1 MALQD
6 QITEGVRNGYWYLL
20 ENRFIRAAIVLV
32 AVYLGS
38 QIVYYILEKYVKYLT
53 KKTKTKIDD
62 LILAKISR
70 PTSLILLLA
79 GIRFA
84 LVPLNLPESISYYIF
99 HTLGTFVILIFGY
112 IAISIIKILIHEWG
126 KKWAAK
132 TASTSD
138 DQLIGL
144 LDRFSYIV
152 VILIFLMILL
162 DSWGIKIGPLLASLG
177 IAGVA
182 VAFALQNTLG
192 NIFGGVSM
200 VIDKSIKVG
209 DEIEIDAQTKGTVMD
224 VGFRSTKIKT
234 RNNEL
239 ITIPN
244 GKLADSKIV
253 NYVMPD
259 TTIRVVVP
267 FSVAYGTD
275 VKKVKEFIIAEIFKI
290 KGILNDPKP
299 IVYFKEMGASSLNF
313 DAFIWVA
320 DYNNRFAVKEEAN
333 LRIYNALNREGISI
347 PFPQMDVHVKNE

>member
-6 QITEGVRNGYWYLL
+6 QLTDGYWYLL
-20 ENRFIRAAIVLV
+20 ENKFIKAALVLI

-38 QIVYYILEKYVKYLT
+38 QIVYYILEKYVKHLT

-62 LILAKISR
+62 LILSKISR
-70 PTSLILLLA
+70 PISLILLLA

-84 LVPLNLPESISYYIF
+84 LIPLALPENISYYVF
-99 HTLGTFVILIFGY
+99 HIISTFIILIVGY
-112 IAISIIKILIHEWG
+112 IMIGVLKIIIHEWG

-132 TASTSD
+132 TTSTAD

-200 VIDKSIKVG
+200 IVDKSIKVG
-209 DEIEIDAQTKGTVMD
+209 DDIEIDAQTKGTVID

-267 FSVAYGTD
+267 FSVAYGSSITE
-275 VKKVKEFIIAEIFKI
+275 VKDLVMSEILKI
-290 KGILNDPKP
+290 KGILKDPEP

-313 DAFIWVA
+313 DALIWAA
-320 DYNNRFAVKEEAN
+320 DYKERFRVREEAN
-333 LRIYNALNREGISI
+333 TRIYNALNKANINI
-347 PFPQMDVHVKNE
+347 PFPQMDVHVKND

>member
-6 QITEGVRNGYWYLL
+6 QLTSGYWYLL
-20 ENRFIRAAIVLV
+20 ENKYIKAAIVLV
-32 AVYLGS
+32 AVYFGS
-38 QIVYYILEKYVKYLT
+38 QIIYYILEKYVKHLT
-53 KKTKTKIDD
+53 SKTKTKVDD

-70 PTSLILLLA
+70 PISLILLLA

-84 LVPLNLPESISYYIF
+84 LIPLALPENISFYVF
-99 HTLGTFVILIFGY
+99 HVIGALITLIVGY
-112 IAISIIKILIHEWG
+112 IAIGVLKILIHVWG
-126 KKWAAK
+126 KKWAEK
-132 TASTSD
+132 TMSKID
-138 DQLIGL
+138 DQLIRF
-144 LDRFSYIV
+144 LDRFSHIIV
-152 VILIFLMILL
+152 VIIVLMFLL
-162 DSWGIKIGPLLASLG
+162 DSWGIKIGTLLASLG

-182 VAFALQNTLG
+182 VAFALQNTL
-192 NIFGGVSM
+192 NNVFGGISM
-200 VIDKSIKVG
+200 IVDKSLKVG
-209 DEIEIDAQTKGTVMD
+209 DEIEIDAVTKGIVMD

-259 TTIRVVVP
+259 TTIRTVVP
-267 FSVAYGTD
+267 FSVAYGSD
-275 VKKVKEFIIAEIFKI
+275 IRKVKELILAEILKI
-290 KGILNDPKP
+290 KRILNDPTP

-320 DYNNRFAVKEEAN
+320 DYKDRFAVKEEAN
-333 LRIYNALNREGISI
+333 IRIYNALNREGIGI